1 MNDTKKLLEQY
12 EEIGS
17 QLARKWGFLLE
28 GIKDEY
34 RKNATA
40 ILLENTLQKIN
51 GEVGLL
57 KEGVESSDVVGI
69 NRILLPIIRRVYPQL
84 MANEFVT
91 VQPMLTPTAQIF
103 YLRYR
108 YGASSTQISSQSTHG
123 RKGTT
128 LAGDEFLRVPAFGTF
143 GINPY
148 YSSQKIENEAF
159 LTQQGQEIIID
170 NTSNITNPFEKTLN
184 WYPVINGTI
193 VAKLMTF
200 ETRQVPNIIQ
210 GGNVVTRTEIVY
222 KDVVGAV
229 YFETSYD
236 QSQPVKASKVVGNY
250 FETDPNAPNF
260 HSYNPANRTVSVK
273 LTSKPGQNN
282 PSVALVCDWEYNLEN
297 NSLIPEVKI
306 NVETDYVKAEER
318 KLKTEFTQE
327 ALQDLKAL
335 HNIDAEAELTAVIS
349 SMLTAEID
357 REILADLLN
366 GAAIRLTHNYKQPVQ
381 GQTFMNYLDMNQAL
395 AAKVLEA
402 ASQIYTYGKLG
413 FGNWCVTNPSI
424 FSKLSTVRGFEASA
438 EGRQTE
444 FSMGITFVG
453 TLAGRT
459 IKVYTDPYFP
469 PNKILVGF
477 KGNSFLATSYVYSP
491 YQPLYTTPLIYDP
504 VTLKPIRGFLTRYG
518 KKLVKGGEYLLSV
531 IEVTNLE

>member
-12 EEIGS
+12 EEIGA
-17 QLARKWGFLLE
+17 QLARKWAFLLE

-91 VQPMLTPTAQIF
+91 VQPMLTPTSQIF

-108 YGASSTQISSQSTHG
+108 YGASSTQISSQLDYG

-159 LTQQGQEIIID
+159 LTQQGSEIIID
-170 NTSNITNPFEKTLN
+170 NNTDTSNPFTKTLN
-184 WYPVINGTI
+184 WYPVVNGTI
-193 VAKLMTF
+193 AVKLMTF
-200 ETRQVPNIIQ
+200 ETREVPNIIQ
-210 GGNVVTRTEIVY
+210 GGKVITREEIVY
-222 KDVVGAV
+222 KDVVGVV

-236 QSQPVKASKVVGNY
+236 QTEEINATKVVGDY
-250 FETDPNAPNF
+250 FSTNLED
-260 HSYNPANRTVSVK
+260 HSYNPATRVVSVT
-273 LTSKPGQNN
+273 LSQKPGSSDPQ
-282 PSVALVCDWEYNLEN
+282 VALVCDWEYNLEN

-306 NVETDYVKAEER
+306 NVETDYVTAKER

-366 GAAIRLTHNYKQPVQ
+366 GAAIRLTHNYKQPIQ
-381 GQTFMNYLDMNQAL
+381 GQTFVNYLDMNQAL

-477 KGNSFLATSYVYSP
+477 KGNSFLATSYVYAP

-504 VTLKPIRGFLTRYG
+504 ATLKPIRGFLTRYG